1 MGCCSLRRVSLGW
14 SWRENEEEEEDGEVG
29 VSVSEDCSSRS
40 CGLKERI
47 WWAWWREEETSRTLV
62 CDGVVIVREVV
73 RERVVKMMQAESS
86 NGRFRVSA
94 IFCFVLGRESEVWCG
109 G

>member
-1 MGCCSLRRVSLGW
+1 MVLANHCSSKGNSLGINKW
-14 SWRENEEEEEDGEVG
+14 KVFVG
-29 VSVSEDCSSRS
+29 NHIGGALGINV
-40 CGLKERI
+40 G
-47 WWAWWREEETSRTLV
+47 
-62 CDGVVIVREVV
+62 VREVV
-73 RERVVKMMQAESS
+73 RERVVKMMQTESS